1 MKVVP
6 STVKLVIIFRLLS
19 TFVYFV
25 QLFEYVDFLPVRYAI
40 LHFHLTK
47 KSLDFFI
54 FYFFFNLFIYLFFF
68 TFLRLAVQLY
78 QDMYYPEYSNL

>member
-6 STVKLVIIFRLLS
+6 STVKLVIIFRHLS

-54 FYFFFNLFIYLFFF
+54 LFYFFLIYLFIFF
-68 TFLRLAVQLY
+68 FLLF
-78 QDMYYPEYSNL
+78 